1 MNRRDFGRLG
11 WATAIGAGAGKL
23 RPAFAQSLALGQ
35 VPGPPPHPM
44 AATLETKATG
54 LAADFTLR
62 IAPMMLELAPQVVL
76 STIGYSNQ
84 VPGPLLRVREGQ
96 RVAVEVVND
105 TDVPEYVHWHGL
117 FVPSEVDGAEEEGT
131 PPVPPHGR
139 RRYEFVAK
147 PAGSRW
153 YHSHTE
159 AMLDLHRGAYTG
171 QFGFLMIDSANDPGL
186 YDQEVFLALREW
198 QPFLTAMDPDEERPD
213 PSDPMP
219 EKSDTPDPRP
229 NGLEVSAPLYS
240 INDKMLGAGDPL
252 RVRSGQRILMHLLNA
267 SASQIHR
274 VALSGHSFQ
283 VIALDGN
290 TVPAPQPVDFIEIA
304 PGERVDAIVEMNRP
318 GVWILGELRDAARRS
333 GMGIVVEYADQ
344 KQRPQWLPFRNARWD
359 YTIFGKDSPHP
370 APDETIDM
378 VFEKVPGGPHGIN
391 HWLVNGKEYPHE
403 REFVLRQGWRYRL
416 VFHNRSDDSHPLH
429 IHRHLFELVEINGKP
444 TAGVRK
450 DTVIVPA
457 FGRAAVDLVADQP
470 GLTLFHCH
478 IQQHMDFGFMALFRY
493 A

>member
-1 MNRRDFGRLG
+1 MRLG
-11 WATAIGAGAGKL
+11 WATAIATGAGKL
-23 RPAFAQSLALGQ
+23 RPAFAQSLALPQ
-35 VPGPPPHPM
+35 VSKLLPHPM
-44 AATLETKATG
+44 VAIAEPTAHER
-54 LAADFTLR
+54 AADFTLR
-62 IAPMMLELAPQVVL
+62 IAPMTVELAPQVVL

-96 RVAVEVVND
+96 PVAVEVVNE

-117 FVPSEVDGAEEEGT
+117 FVPSEVDGAEEEDT

-139 RRYEFVAK
+139 RRYQFVAK

-153 YHSHTE
+153 YHSHAM
-159 AMLDLHRGAYTG
+159 AMLDLHRGTYTG
-171 QFGFLMIDSANDPGL
+171 QFGFLMIDSGNNPGL

-198 QPFLTAMDPDEERPD
+198 EPYLSPMDQDEEAAD
-213 PSDPMP
+213 PNDPMP
-219 EKSDTPDPRP
+219 EKPATPDTRP

-240 INDKMLGAGDPL
+240 INDKMLGAGEPL

-274 VALSGHSFQ
+274 VALPAHKFQ
-283 VIALDGN
+283 VVALDGN
-290 TVPAPQPVDFIEIA
+290 PVPAPQLVSVIEIA
-304 PGERVDAIVEMNRP
+304 PGERVDAIVEMNQP
-318 GVWILGELRDAARRS
+318 GVWILGELRDAARTS
-333 GMGIVVEYADQ
+333 GMGIVVEYANQ
-344 KQRPQWLPFRNARWD
+344 QQQRATWLPPPSARWD
-359 YTIFGKDSPHP
+359 YTIFGKPAPHP
-370 APDETIDM
+370 PPDQTIDM

-403 REFVLRQGWRYRL
+403 REFVFRRGGRYRL

-429 IHRHLFELVEINGKP
+429 IHRHLFELVELNGKP
-444 TAGVRK
+444 TAGIKK

-478 IQQHMDFGFMALFRY
+478 IQQHMDFGFKALFRY

>member
-1 MNRRDFGRLG
+1 MNRRNFSRRGFSRRDFSRLG
-11 WATAIGAGAGKL
+11 WATVMGA
-23 RPAFAQSLALGQ
+23 ALE
-35 VPGPPPHPM
+35 P
-44 AATLETKATG
+44 KARG
-54 LAADFTLR
+54 AADFTLR
-62 IAPMMLELAPQVVL
+62 IAPVMVELSPQVVL
-76 STIGYSNQ
+76 STIGYNNQ

-117 FVPSEVDGAEEEGT
+117 LIPSDVDGAAEEGT

-139 RRYEFVAK
+139 RRYQFVAR

-159 AMLDLHRGAYTG
+159 AMMDLHRGAYTG
-171 QFGFLMIDSANDPGL
+171 QFGFLMVDSANDPGL

-198 QPFLTAMDPDEERPD
+198 EPYLTTMDQDEDRPD
-213 PSDPMP
+213 PDDPMP
-219 EKSDTPDPRP
+219 EKPATPDKRP
-229 NGLEVSAPLYS
+229 NGLEVGAPLYS
-240 INDKMLGAGDPL
+240 INDKMLGAGEPL
-252 RVRSGQRILMHLLNA
+252 RVRAGQRILMHLLNA

-274 VALSGHSFQ
+274 VALAGHSFQ

-290 TVPAPQPVDFIEIA
+290 AVPAPQPVGFIEIA

-318 GVWILGELRDAARRS
+318 GVWILGELRDAARRA

-344 KQRPQWLPFRNARWD
+344 KQQQAQWLRPPKARWD
-359 YTIFGKDSPHP
+359 YTIFGKTAPHP
-370 APDETIDM
+370 APDQTIDM

-403 REFVLRQGWRYRL
+403 REFVFRQGDRYRL

-429 IHRHLFELVEINGKP
+429 IHRHLFELVELNGKP

-450 DTVIVPA
+450 DTVVVPA

-478 IQQHMDFGFMALFRY
+478 IQQHMDFGFKALFRY